1 MLHIKYLLP
10 FILIYKL
17 KFTPL
22 ATRALILSPYEYVC
36 VCVCVAGDCYDLA
49 LRYLQPFFPGIAPLM
64 LEQGQEG
71 GCMMQSKDMLT

>member
-1 MLHIKYLLP
+1 MLHIKYILP
-10 FILIYKL
+10 FILLYKL

-22 ATRALILSPYEYVC
+22 ATRVLILSPYEYVCVCVC

-71 GCMMQSKDMLT
+71 GYMM